1 MTTLPATPTGLLLV
15 AANLSRVVLTYIVPA
30 LAVLFVVVAG
40 LWLVPDTFGGMYG
53 NYDGRFISWS
63 ARGILKWGGFLDFSP
78 FSPLIGTGSLFIPF
92 LPWLNPGALALA
104 IPAAL
109 PLQHLAS
116 MLVYFAELSA
126 SLYLLYR
133 HLEFSREQAFLA
145 TLLYICIFFIPFWGV
160 TWALS
165 WYTILPMSAHLIAA
179 MNVAT
184 IALIR
189 VGYERIAFK
198 LIFGLVFIAALFV
211 AFASAP
217 VNSMTYI
224 PTYSVLW
231 IAFLIPSRAQRRA
244 VLWRWGTI
252 AFALLVL
259 SLIGVPLYLAA
270 TAMTSARE
278 VSFPPMFH
286 PGWQLLSP
294 AYWQE
299 LIYAFPLCSNE
310 LQLICPSRIIG
321 WFEIAIL
328 AGAICLVFATSGVK
342 RRYGVVIIA
351 LLALLHLY
359 ALVSTGLILG
369 RLHVVSTPYL
379 MWAFFPLAT
388 PAAIAAGSFIVA
400 RIAGRRVANS
410 GWTAAAAGC
419 LVAAIVIFVWV
430 RAVLPYQ
437 PRLPGRGP
445 LGLPPIAYMAV
456 NKGPIVDYLQQH
468 IGLKPGS
475 EFRGYASTFLGA
487 PDGLVRK
494 STKTSDDIMT
504 WSAYVAARDILFDRF
519 GNSFQSTD
527 LWNNDIPTFEEYGQW
542 VSKQMYYFNRDL
554 MAQPNVFPNNL
565 YIYVFRPLLLRGLGV
580 RFVIADGTLT
590 DPSIERV
597 MTESGQAG
605 ATANLYEIKG
615 ANLGQ
620 LSPTQV
626 TWKSDYGTAVAA
638 LREQG
643 GLENRVVL
651 LGAPE
656 RLPELV
662 SAARSR
668 LVAISDGYRLTAAAR
683 GWAIVVLPL
692 QFSHCWQIESANKTE
707 SGTDLP
713 RVLRANIIQTAIL
726 FKDDIDVRLRFDF
739 EPWKSSCRLHDGRD
753 LTLFGFK

>member
-1 MTTLPATPTGLLLV
+1 
-15 AANLSRVVLTYIVPA
+15 
-30 LAVLFVVVAG
+30 
-40 LWLVPDTFGGMYG
+40 
-53 NYDGRFISWS
+53 
-63 ARGILKWGGFLDFSP
+63 
-78 FSPLIGTGSLFIPF
+78 
-92 LPWLNPGALALA
+92 
-104 IPAAL
+104 
-109 PLQHLAS
+109 
-116 MLVYFAELSA
+116 
-126 SLYLLYR
+126 
-133 HLEFSREQAFLA
+133 
-145 TLLYICIFFIPFWGV
+145 
-160 TWALS
+160 
-165 WYTILPMSAHLIAA
+165 MSAHLIAA

-231 IAFLIPSRAQRRA
+231 IAFLLPYRAQRRA

-252 AFALLVL
+252 AFALLIL
-259 SLIGVPLYLAA
+259 GLIGVPLYLAA
-270 TAMTSARE
+270 TSMTSARADP
-278 VSFPPMFH
+278 FPPIFH

-294 AYWQE
+294 VYWE
-299 LIYAFPLCSNE
+299 KLLSVFPLCSNH
-310 LQLICPSRIIG
+310 LQLMCPSTTIG

-328 AGAICLVFATSGVK
+328 AGATCLVFTASGAK

-359 ALVSTGLILG
+359 ALLNMGLILG

-388 PAAIAAGSFIVA
+388 PAAIAAGSFIGS
-400 RIAGRRVANS
+400 RIAGRRLASS
-410 GWTAAAAGC
+410 GWLAAAAGC
-419 LVAAIVIFVWV
+419 LIAAAAIFVWV
-430 RAVLPYQ
+430 RVILPNQ

-445 LGLPPIAYMAV
+445 LGLPPIAYVQV
-456 NKGPIVDYLQQH
+456 NQGPIVDYLQQH

-494 STKTSDDIMT
+494 LTNTAGDMT
-504 WSAYVAARDILFDRF
+504 WGAYVAARDILFDRF

-554 MAQPNVFPNNL
+554 LAQPNVFPNNL
-565 YIYVFRPLLLRGLGV
+565 YVYVFKPLLLRALGV

-590 DPSIERV
+590 GPSIERV

-605 ATANLYEIKG
+605 VTVNLYEIKG

-620 LSPTQV
+620 FSPTQV
-626 TWKSDYGTAVAA
+626 TWKPDYGTAVAA
-638 LREQG
+638 LRDQG
-643 GLENRVVL
+643 DLENRVVL

-656 RLPELV
+656 GLPALV
-662 SAARSR
+662 TASRYR
-668 LVAISDGYRLTAAAR
+668 LVAIRDGYRLTASAR
-683 GWAIVVLPL
+683 GWAIVVPPV
-692 QFSHCWQIESANKTE
+692 QFSHCWQIESANKT
-707 SGTDLP
+707 SDNTDLP
-713 RVLRANIIQTAIL
+713 RVLRANIIQTGIL
-726 FKDDIDVRLRFDF
+726 FKQDIDVRLRFDF
-739 EPWKSSCRLHDGRD
+739 EPWKASCRLQDARD